1 MIYNNNNNSRR
12 QHIRNAYVPFNSLTF
27 SEDTLSVQNLAIES
41 TEESSL
47 PWWKNIKKNKST
59 SSLNLRKTIATGSTQ
74 TTTRTTVKSK
84 TTFKPMFTTSIYFPP
99 PTLKSSIVKATEIF
113 QYPMKNTGSNEGH
126 KPVSE
131 GPTKSK
137 STFVPTF
144 TASIYSPS
152 PTPKT
157 SILDATEMTMKNIGS
172 NKSPTTFRDAMLN
185 DQDLTT
191 EI

>member
-1 MIYNNNNNSRR
+1 MIYNNSNNSRR

-41 TEESSL
+41 TQESLL
-47 PWWKNIKKNKST
+47 PWWKNIKQNKST
-59 SSLNLRKTIATGSTQ
+59 SNLNVRKTIATNSTQ

-113 QYPMKNTGSNEGH
+113 QYPMKNTGS

-152 PTPKT
+152 PAPKT
-157 SILDATEMTMKNIGS
+157 SILEATEMTMKNIGS
-172 NKSPTTFRDAMLN
+172 IKALQLLGMLCSMIRTL
-185 DQDLTT
+185 QWKV
-191 EI
+191 